1 MRSAGTSWAPRAEL
15 KQRGVLSS
23 CRGCGACLGCYLRR
37 PGRGA
42 LTKPPAT
49 RRKQPLSLC
58 IRGVP
63 QPADGSGPHCS
74 SELTIEQPGIVL
86 VHAPCLTRHHP
97 TSHLTPQGDDR
108 PGPSASSTT
117 SASLDATAPSVSRL
131 ARPSPQTACA
141 RAARRSSLPRHGEPN
156 ARRCHGQVSP
166 LASPSPHKDTHAR
179 DDDNSRGQIAND
191 ETQRSGTGFSKL
203 GMLKVDWT
211 FPERPH

>member
-1 MRSAGTSWAPRAEL
+1 MRSAGTPWAPRAEL

-23 CRGCGACLGCYLRR
+23 CRGCGACLGRYLRR

-63 QPADGSGPHCS
+63 QPPDGSGPHCS

-97 TSHLTPQGDDR
+97 TSHLTPQA
-108 PGPSASSTT
+108 PKVTTGPVHLPHPRHPPASTQR
-117 SASLDATAPSVSRL
+117 LPLSRDSPARHPKQL
-131 ARPSPQTACA
+131 ARAPPDAALFPAMANQTPA
-141 RAARRSSLPRHGEPN
+141 
-156 ARRCHGQVSP
+156 VVMD
-166 LASPSPHKDTHAR
+166 K
-179 DDDNSRGQIAND
+179 
-191 ETQRSGTGFSKL
+191 
-203 GMLKVDWT
+203 
-211 FPERPH
+211 